1 MPLPVTAVA
10 AALLTALYLVLCIR
24 VIGQRRA
31 RGIALGTGHPAL
43 ERAYRAQANFAEYVP
58 LEHAAF
64 TCVHAARSSLC
75 WIARFS
81 AFGDS
86 ASTHRALG
94 LILLGL
100 LEGLRAPVPLVF
112 GLAAALVLGRA
123 LHAFGI
129 SREPEELRFRVAG
142 MVLTFAMLAA
152 TGLLLA
158 GFALAG

>member
-1 MPLPVTAVA
+1 MDIKGEGFHPGPYSRSEALMPLPVTAVA

-58 LEHAAF
+58 L
-64 TCVHAARSSLC
+64 
-75 WIARFS
+75 
-81 AFGDS
+81 
-86 ASTHRALG
+86 G

-142 MVLTFAMLAA
+142 MVFTFAMLAA

-158 GFALAG
+158 GFVLAG